1 MYVDVTDLL
10 AFRKKVNAETGAGL
24 TVNDFIVKAVSIALQ
39 RTPLMN
45 SAFNEDMT
53 QIQVYG
59 NYNISVM
66 TASDKGL
73 VAPVIKETE
82 KKTIYQISAEMKE
95 MIEKANAGK
104 LMPDD
109 YAGGTFG
116 VTIVNLGP
124 GHSYGML
131 GMLVELESGNY
142 LLAADAIYSRAH
154 YEPVPQLSGVV
165 YDEKGYFDT
174 MEFLRRYAA
183 EHHAE
188 LLFGH
193 DMKQFQSLKKSTEG
207 YYQ

>member
-39 RTPLMN
+39 RTSLMN

>member
-1 MYVDVTDLL
+1 
-10 AFRKKVNAETGAGL
+10 
-24 TVNDFIVKAVSIALQ
+24 
-39 RTPLMN
+39 MN

-95 MIEKANAGK
+95 IIEKANAGK